1 MSNARNLSQGDTRF
15 VNTSGDTMTGDLSV
29 TGGNFTVG
37 STNANPFNW
46 SGSTNPVSIS
56 ADASNTWAQLSLQ
69 GNGTGGT
76 GINLGSSG
84 LRHAG
89 IFSLDG
95 SSLAFATNNTNSG
108 ISTREHMRI
117 DSAGRVTMPYQP
129 AFSVTNSTNTFSSG
143 TIVFNTAQV
152 NVGGHYSTSNGRFTA
167 PVAGNYYFIFATI
180 VGNSG
185 GFQVI
190 LQKNGSGVSGVGYC
204 DTGSNDT
211 GVVAKVISLSAGDY
225 VTAYT
230 STGNIES
237 AYSSFAGYLIG

>member
-1 MSNARNLSQGDTRF
+1 MGKSKDLATGASYQDQTESDARYAN
-15 VNTSGDTMTGDLSV
+15 VSGDTFTGTV
-29 TGGNFTVG
+29 TVTG
-37 STNANPFNW
+37 STNTNTTLNVVTPNWVSGAYADFNLGYQPISRKIRGSWIDGIEVYTNNANAALR
-46 SGSTNPVSIS
+46 V
-56 ADASNTWAQLSLQ
+56 DAS
-69 GNGTGGT
+69 
-76 GINLGSSG
+76 
-84 LRHAG
+84 
-89 IFSLDG
+89 
-95 SSLAFATNNTNSG
+95 
-108 ISTREHMRI
+108 
-117 DSAGRVTMPYQP
+117 GRVTMPYQP